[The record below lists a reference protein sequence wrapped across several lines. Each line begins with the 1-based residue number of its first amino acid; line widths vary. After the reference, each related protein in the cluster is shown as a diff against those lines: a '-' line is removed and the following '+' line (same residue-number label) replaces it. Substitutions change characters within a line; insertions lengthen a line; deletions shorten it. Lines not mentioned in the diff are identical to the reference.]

1 MALFSTSCSLP
12 KEGTHVASF
21 AWQSNKVVF
30 FFSTKLSQFL
40 FITSGQEL
48 SFGHKGI
55 KDLVVSLLWL
65 WLQLWRGFD
74 PSPGNFHMKKEKK
87 KKGERKEPRRYQ
99 ATRLCWLEVPT
110 SPSSRRH
117 FSTTRLHLCD
127 LSVCATTMAPEPP
140 RTESG
145 GPCAPGPVVTA
156 LS

>member
-1 MALFSTSCSLP
+1 M
-12 KEGTHVASF
+12 ASF

-74 PSPGNFHMKKEKK
+74 PSPGNFHMKKKKEEKGRE
-87 KKGERKEPRRYQ
+87 KGTEKIPGYQ
-99 ATRLCWLEVPT
+99 ALLAGSAHQPLFPKAFFHHSASFV
-110 SPSSRRH
+110 
-117 FSTTRLHLCD
+117 
-127 LSVCATTMAPEPP
+127 
-140 RTESG
+140 
-145 GPCAPGPVVTA
+145 
-156 LS
+156 